1 MHAIEH
7 LDLFIGA
14 LLNIIFYVIVIK
26 KVFKLKWIDKPFRNI
41 SIIILTSII
50 IAMINMFNTDI
61 FKILITIPFVT
72 LAIKVI
78 FELKLEKSL
87 FLVLISTGYMFI
99 GEIIVFIL
107 IGIFKVD
114 YTKFNNYILGRTIG
128 AVLTIVGTIPVLLF
142 KPLNEFIRKNL
153 KVLERNQIYIMW
165 LFLAAIIITLSYRNM
180 ISIGNMG
187 AVVIN
192 LVLVL
197 VFVIIVYLLYKES
210 IKSNK
215 LSENYNILLNYL
227 EQYEKEIEEKRKLV
241 HDFKNQLIVINGYAD
256 PSNTKLK
263 EYISEIIKENRV
275 IRDNYLIK
283 NIDKIPSGLKGLI

>member
-1 MHAIEH
+1 MQVIEH

-41 SIIILTSII
+41 SIIILTSIT

-72 LAIKVI
+72 IAIKVI

-87 FLVLISTGYMFI
+87 LLVLISTGYMFI

-153 KVLERNQIYIMW
+153 
-165 LFLAAIIITLSYRNM
+165 
-180 ISIGNMG
+180 
-187 AVVIN
+187 
-192 LVLVL
+192 
-197 VFVIIVYLLYKES
+197 
-210 IKSNK
+210 
-215 LSENYNILLNYL
+215 
-227 EQYEKEIEEKRKLV
+227 
-241 HDFKNQLIVINGYAD
+241 
-256 PSNTKLK
+256 
-263 EYISEIIKENRV
+263 
-275 IRDNYLIK
+275 
-283 NIDKIPSGLKGLI
+283 

>member
-1 MHAIEH
+1 MQAIEH

-14 LLNIIFYVIVIK
+14 LLNLFFDIVIVKQI
-26 KVFKLKWIDKPFRNI
+26 FKLKVPKKTFRNV
-41 SIIILTSII
+41 SVLILTSII

-87 FLVLISTGYMFI
+87 LLVLISTGYMFI

-142 KPLNEFIRKNL
+142 N
-153 KVLERNQIYIMW
+153 
-165 LFLAAIIITLSYRNM
+165 
-180 ISIGNMG
+180 
-187 AVVIN
+187 
-192 LVLVL
+192 
-197 VFVIIVYLLYKES
+197 
-210 IKSNK
+210 
-215 LSENYNILLNYL
+215 
-227 EQYEKEIEEKRKLV
+227 
-241 HDFKNQLIVINGYAD
+241 H
-256 PSNTKLK
+256 
-263 EYISEIIKENRV
+263 
-275 IRDNYLIK
+275 
-283 NIDKIPSGLKGLI
+283 